1 MRISLPSMT
10 LSRLLPDNGMKK
22 NFTDQLNRTVEISYP
37 PKRII
42 SIVPSQTELLFYL
55 GLDKEIIGITKF
67 CIHPKNKFRDKLK
80 IGGTKKLNLD
90 KIRELNPDLIIG
102 NKEENEKGQIES
114 LAEEFPVWMS
124 DVNNLEQALDMI
136 RRVGD
141 LTGKHNEAEELVH
154 RIEKEFQKIKQA
166 KQLTVAYFIWRN
178 PYMVVGS
185 WTFIHDM
192 LQRSGWINVFGNRN
206 RYPEV
211 TIEAIRKNNPEVI
224 LLSSEPYPFKTK
236 HIDELQQ
243 VCPESKI
250 VLVDGEM
257 FSWYGNRLLEFPDY
271 MAKLVKEL

>member
-178 PYMVVGS
+178 PYMAVGS
-185 WTFIHDM
+185 GTFIHDM
-192 LQRSGWINVFGNRN
+192 LQRSGWINVFGARN

-236 HIDELQQ
+236 HIDEMKQL
-243 VCPESKI
+243 CPESKI